1 MKRGLTIAVDGPAGA
16 GKSSAARGLARGM
29 RYRHIDTGAMYRAAA
44 WGAWKAGLPLEDE
57 KALLRGV
64 RAMRFEFQERGGKS
78 AVLLNGEDV
87 TGHLRSP
94 EAGQAASRLSVHPAV
109 RRVLV
114 NRQRRLARGGG
125 VVMEGRDI
133 GTVVLPRADVKFFL
147 DATPEERGRR
157 RWKELREKGQ
167 RGSLKKIVEDIRAR
181 DHRDRTR
188 AASPLRAA
196 DDAVVIDTTGFS
208 LAEVQSVLRAW
219 VKEKTRR

>member
-1 MKRGLTIAVDGPAGA
+1 MKRKLTIAVDGPAGA
-16 GKSSAARGLARGM
+16 GKSSAARGLARAL

-44 WGAWKAGLPLEDE
+44 WGAWKAGLPLDDAA
-57 KALLRGV
+57 ALLRGV
-64 RAMRFEFQERGGKS
+64 RAQRYEFKETKDGAR
-78 AVLLNGEDV
+78 VFLDGEDV
-87 TGHLRSP
+87 TARLRSP
-94 EAGQAASRLSVHPAV
+94 EAGQAASQLSVHPAV

-114 NRQRRLARGGG
+114 DRQRRLARGGG

-157 RWKELREKGQ
+157 RWRELRAKG
-167 RGSLKKIVEDIRAR
+167 RRASLKKIIDDIRAR

-208 LAEVQSVLRAW
+208 LAEVQKILRDW
-219 VKEKTRR
+219 VKRKTHR

>member
-1 MKRGLTIAVDGPAGA
+1 MKRPLTIAVDGPAGA
-16 GKSSAARGLARGM
+16 GKSSAARGLARAL

-44 WGAWKAGLPLEDE
+44 WGAWRAGLPLDDAA
-57 KALLRGV
+57 ALLRGV
-64 RAMRFEFQERGGKS
+64 RAQRYEFKETNDGSR
-78 AVLLNGEDV
+78 VLLNGEDV
-87 TGHLRSP
+87 TAHLRSP
-94 EAGQAASRLSVHPAV
+94 EAGQAASRLSIHPAV

-114 NRQRRLARGGG
+114 DRQRRLARGGG

-157 RWKELREKGQ
+157 RWKELRAKGQ
-167 RGSLKKIVEDIRAR
+167 RASLGKIIEDIRAR

-208 LAEVQSVLRAW
+208 LPEVQQVLRTW
-219 VKEKTRR
+219 VRRKTR